1 LLTLLRCAN
10 ALGKCLVSTLN
21 DEPNIGELNQTAW
34 DTRDTAAIGEI
45 AASSGTPENRH
56 GI

>member
-1 LLTLLRCAN
+1 MLTLLRCAN